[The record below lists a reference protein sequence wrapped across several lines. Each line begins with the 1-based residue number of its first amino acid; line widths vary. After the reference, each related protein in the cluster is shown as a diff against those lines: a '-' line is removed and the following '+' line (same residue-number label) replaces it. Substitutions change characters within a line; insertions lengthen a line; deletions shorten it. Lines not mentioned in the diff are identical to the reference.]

1 MHRSLETHSITCWHG
16 GWVAARPVRRAC
28 GREEQEKNGSLVSG
42 EDIIGCVYLL
52 PSSSLLQLPL
62 GVGVAASAATAL
74 ASARVSSR
82 STGGQLVSQS
92 VRRHTRTRRDTS
104 APSPDGVVKVSKDIS
119 RVGRRDSAERRD
131 GSNKISACGRWLCS
145 SFQCVSIQ

>member
-1 MHRSLETHSITCWHG
+1 MG
-16 GWVAARPVRRAC
+16 GA
-28 GREEQEKNGSLVSG
+28 EEQEKNGSLVSG

-92 VRRHTRTRRDTS
+92 V
-104 APSPDGVVKVSKDIS
+104 SPTTHED
-119 RVGRRDSAERRD
+119 AERHVSPESRR
-131 GSNKISACGRWLCS
+131 GSQSVKGHFACWTTRFRGKERR
-145 SFQCVSIQ
+145 FQ